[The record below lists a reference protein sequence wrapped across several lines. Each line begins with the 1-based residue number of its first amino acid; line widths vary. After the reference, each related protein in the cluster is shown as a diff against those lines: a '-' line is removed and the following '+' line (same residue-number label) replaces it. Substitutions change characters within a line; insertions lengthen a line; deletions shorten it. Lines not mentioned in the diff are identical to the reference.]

1 MPFRA
6 MSQICYGLYLT
17 LKKVSKL
24 GKKTGFVGHFLRFFV
39 HALLRPLSY
48 AQIFCQMKRLIEIHN
63 RGKFHH
69 YTISGCQVI
78 DFQMFR

>member
-17 LKKVSKL
+17 LKKGSKL

-39 HALLRPLSY
+39 YALLRHLCY
-48 AQIFCQMKRLIEIHN
+48 AQIFYQMEGVIEIHN
-63 RGKFHH
+63 PGKFPH
-69 YTISGCQVI
+69 YTICGCQVR
-78 DFQMFR
+78 DFQMFP